1 MNNLKLT
8 LALIFCILGSTVF
21 AQWGNKGIK
30 GNGDTVKITRNT
42 SDYEGVS
49 CAGFMDFKL
58 VKGIEGNII
67 LEGESNLLEYI
78 ITEVKNGTLVVKVK
92 NGTNLKPSKNKP
104 LLITIPYERINQ
116 VSLTGS
122 GDVWN
127 EGIIN
132 DDLDVSLSGS
142 GDIVLNIE
150 SNKAKANVSGSG
162 DITLKGRASN
172 LLATVTGSGD
182 FHGFD
187 LDSVNT
193 EVSVTGSGDAK
204 VNCSGELKARVTG
217 SGDIEYRGNPT
228 REDTKVVGSGSIQN

>member
-1 MNNLKLT
+1 M
-8 LALIFCILGSTVF
+8 
-21 AQWGNKGIK
+21 
-30 GNGDTVKITRNT
+30 
-42 SDYEGVS
+42 
-49 CAGFMDFKL
+49 
-58 VKGIEGNII
+58 
-67 LEGESNLLEYI
+67 
-78 ITEVKNGTLVVKVK
+78 
-92 NGTNLKPSKNKP
+92 
-104 LLITIPYERINQ
+104 
-116 VSLTGS
+116 
-122 GDVWN
+122 
-127 EGIIN
+127 
-132 DDLDVSLSGS
+132 DVSLSGS

-228 REDTKVVGSGSIQN
+228 REDTKVVDREAFKTNTLIVKTIRSCLSQGLFLCLLWNSEEQ